1 MSEKS
6 DLKKSITYMR
16 SSGGSKDVTKGVS
29 RVRKPITRRYIT
41 PQKTN
46 SLMDEDVPDIDVE
59 PLKRTALQ
67 TFKREIV
74 KSAGKLA
81 DWLWKTVHG
90 SKNLNDLSDWVLN
103 KNEKIITNNR
113 SKNNNKIVNWIL
125 NQKDK
130 IINKISPPTTIEL
143 MDLSRKT
150 RYTLS

>member
-1 MSEKS
+1 MSEKI
-6 DLKKSITYMR
+6 DLKKSIRYMR
-16 SSGGSKDVTKGVS
+16 SSRRSKDVTKNVS
-29 RVRKPITRRYIT
+29 RVRKPITGRYIR
-41 PQKTN
+41 PRKTN

-59 PLKRTALQ
+59 PLKLTAFQ

-113 SKNNNKIVNWIL
+113 SKNNNKIVDWIV
-125 NQKDK
+125 NKKDK
-130 IINKISPPTTIEL
+130 IINKILP
-143 MDLSRKT
+143 
-150 RYTLS
+150 